1 MSMVLVWYASVIVG
15 CDRIRSGLSDAPL
28 HITLQHQQNRGIA
41 ITLTLTLKY
50 TKNTLKTS

>member
-41 ITLTLTLKY
+41 ITLTLKD